1 MPGGFNDTY
10 RRITAEHAG
19 SVADQIAALHGKI
32 NEDVSVRAYLD
43 CYLLALVY
51 DPVSPRAWMVLD
63 YDDTFHYWN
72 LPDLCPVIRAT
83 LMGLCPC
90 LHLQKLFNMFLCGK
104 RYRRLVNTA
113 DTTVQLS
120 AAVINTLHGL
130 LLGLY
135 PFNERRLELAQRA
148 AIAGRLRQA
157 MSTRTHVEMIASHP
171 CLMCLSLIEYVV
183 NVVEDFCPVEWGM
196 IGLVQGGRSQCLA
209 ACEAFRENAVVAAVE
224 SAEFWGRLEQDA
236 VGVVAALGK
245 YFKGAHF
252 YQHHHRSAAPSA
264 SAHLAMAISSRVIQN
279 TASVFGQLK
288 AAYPHITFKQA
299 EALEEIWTTVYVRR
313 LPAHTTMCQM
323 EALDKTTM
331 CAFRE
336 KEMHTF
342 PVCLACCL
350 RKVDVLKC
358 LFRYDCVSCEL
369 ICNEC
374 MHSRYVVHVN
384 MLGRVLYV
392 RDRVLILCD
401 RCLRPRYWDQQC
413 ECHVAEAASV
423 PRCFMCDNHNVFSSK
438 DVVDV
443 RNIRMV
449 TVSFCYKHTIG
460 CITSESTVY
469 DMKGLER
476 EVRGRQF
483 RFSLH

>member
-1 MPGGFNDTY
+1 
-10 RRITAEHAG
+10 
-19 SVADQIAALHGKI
+19 
-32 NEDVSVRAYLD
+32 
-43 CYLLALVY
+43 
-51 DPVSPRAWMVLD
+51 
-63 YDDTFHYWN
+63 
-72 LPDLCPVIRAT
+72 
-83 LMGLCPC
+83 
-90 LHLQKLFNMFLCGK
+90 
-104 RYRRLVNTA
+104 
-113 DTTVQLS
+113 
-120 AAVINTLHGL
+120 
-130 LLGLY
+130 
-135 PFNERRLELAQRA
+135 
-148 AIAGRLRQA
+148 
-157 MSTRTHVEMIASHP
+157 
-171 CLMCLSLIEYVV
+171 
-183 NVVEDFCPVEWGM
+183 
-196 IGLVQGGRSQCLA
+196 
-209 ACEAFRENAVVAAVE
+209 
-224 SAEFWGRLEQDA
+224 
-236 VGVVAALGK
+236 
-245 YFKGAHF
+245 
-252 YQHHHRSAAPSA
+252 
-264 SAHLAMAISSRVIQN
+264 
-279 TASVFGQLK
+279 
-288 AAYPHITFKQA
+288 
-299 EALEEIWTTVYVRR
+299 
-313 LPAHTTMCQM
+313 
-323 EALDKTTM
+323 
-331 CAFRE
+331 
-336 KEMHTF
+336 MHSF

-374 MHSRYVVHVN
+374 MHAKFVVHVN

-413 ECHVAEAASV
+413 ECHVADAASV